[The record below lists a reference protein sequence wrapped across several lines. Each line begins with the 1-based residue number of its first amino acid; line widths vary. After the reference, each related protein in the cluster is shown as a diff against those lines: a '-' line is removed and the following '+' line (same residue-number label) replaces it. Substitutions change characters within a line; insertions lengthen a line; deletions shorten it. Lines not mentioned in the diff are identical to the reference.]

1 MPHSST
7 MTPAG
12 PSVVLE
18 KVLHNNSDLQA
29 VLGEVLSAERKDG
42 LSNQVLRISAQKGVF
57 FLRIGEAGSEA
68 LVDRFAEAHNLQLAA
83 GLGVAVP
90 SVYMDPDRGLLLTR
104 ALETRQSEKK
114 DLPEML
120 GQELARLHNSKLKFE
135 GEINP
140 HTTYAALR
148 RRISETLDSNPDL
161 SLSKDVSAVLPDLD
175 RLMAD
180 AGLQSQLVLVP
191 SHGDLSEGNCLLAD
205 NRLWVIDWEFSGMA
219 SPCWDLAYA
228 IQEIGF
234 DAEAERRFLTAYES
248 GQHRP
253 IDRAALE
260 VMKARC
266 DAISALWAVVQL
278 LDRRDPATFA
288 PFALERAARALKQK
302 PV

>member
-1 MPHSST
+1 

-42 LSNQVLRISAQKGVF
+42 LSNQVLRISAQEGVF
-57 FLRIGEAGSEA
+57 FLRIGQAGSEA

-83 GLGVAVP
+83 DLGVAVSP
-90 SVYMDPDRGLLLTR
+90 VYMDPDGGLLLTR

-114 DLPEML
+114 DLPDML

-148 RRISETLDSNPDL
+148 SRIPETLDSCPDL
-161 SLSKDVSAVLPDLD
+161 ARQLPGEFPAMLPELD

-180 AGLQSQLVLVP
+180 VGSQSQSVMVP

-205 NRLWVIDWEFSGMA
+205 NRLWLIDWEFSGMA
-219 SPCWDLAYA
+219 DPCWDLAYA

-234 DAEAERRFLTAYES
+234 DVDAERRFLTAYEFW
-248 GQHRP
+248 QHRP

>member
-1 MPHSST
+1 

-12 PSVVLE
+12 QSAVLE
-18 KVLHNNSDLQA
+18 KVLQSNSDLQA

-57 FLRIGEAGSEA
+57 FLRIGQAGSEA

-83 GLGVAVP
+83 DLGVAVP
-90 SVYMDPDRGLLLTR
+90 PVYMDPDAGYCLRGLLKP
-104 ALETRQSEKK
+104 ANQRQT
-114 DLPEML
+114 DLPDML

-148 RRISETLDSNPDL
+148 KRISETLDSNPDL
-161 SLSKDVSAVLPDLD
+161 SLSKDVSAILPNLD

-180 AGLQSQLVLVP
+180 VGVQNQLVLVP
-191 SHGDLSEGNCLLAD
+191 SHGDLSEGNCLQAD
-205 NRLWVIDWEFSGMA
+205 NRLWLIDWEFSGMA
-219 SPCWDLAYA
+219 DPCWDLAYA

-234 DAEAERRFLTAYES
+234 DADAERRFLTAYES

-260 VMKARC
+260 AMKARC

-302 PV
+302 SA

>member
-1 MPHSST
+1 

-12 PSVVLE
+12 PSSVLE
-18 KVLHNNSDLQA
+18 KVLQNNPDLRA

-57 FLRIGEAGSEA
+57 FLRIGQAGSEA
-68 LVDRFAEAHNLQLAA
+68 LVNRFAEAHNLQLAA

-90 SVYMDPDRGLLLTR
+90 PVFMDPDSGLLLTR

-114 DLPEML
+114 DLPDML
-120 GQELARLHNSKLKFE
+120 GQELARLHNSKLSFE

-140 HTTYAALR
+140 HTTYAVLR
-148 RRISETLDSNPDL
+148 KRVSETLDGNPDL

-180 AGLQSQLVLVP
+180 VGLQSQLMLVP

-205 NRLWVIDWEFSGMA
+205 NRLWLIDWEFSGMA
-219 SPCWDLAYA
+219 DPCWDLAYA

-234 DAEAERRFLTAYES
+234 DADAERRFLTAYES

-260 VMKARC
+260 VMKVRC

-288 PFALERAARALKQK
+288 PFAHERAARALKQK
-302 PV
+302 PA